1 MGTSRKRPSGGPRKR
16 PEPTPRKAAAR
27 RPKTAGAPRA
37 AGKPRGAAGKS
48 SAGAARR
55 GAAGPYHH
63 GDLRRA
69 LLAATE
75 ELLETAGV
83 EAFTLRE
90 VARRAGVSHGAPA
103 HHFGDVQGL
112 LSEFTAESFAELAAA
127 MRRRRSQAPAGAF
140 DQLRASGIAYVEY
153 AVTHR
158 ARFQLMFRSDR
169 LDWNRASLARS
180 SADAFGQFVE
190 CMDRVCREAG
200 APPELDADKI
210 ALAWSTVH
218 GFATLLIDNRMFAE
232 IVSGGELARA
242 LAALGRVL
250 DSTRPAL
257 ERRE

>member
-1 MGTSRKRPSGGPRKR
+1 MGTAKRKTGRSRGTSPKQAER
-16 PEPTPRKAAAR
+16 TPRKTAAGR
-27 RPKTAGAPRA
+27 RKPAGTPRA
-37 AGKPRGAAGKS
+37 ADKA
-48 SAGAARR
+48 R

-75 ELLETAGV
+75 ELLESSGV
-83 EAFTLRE
+83 DAFTLRE

-112 LSEFTAESFAELAAA
+112 LSEFTAESFAELAAL
-127 MRRRRSQAPAGAF
+127 MRRRRAEAPAAAF
-140 DQLRASGIAYVEY
+140 DQLRASGVAYVEY

-158 ARFQLMFRSDR
+158 ARFQLMFRSGR

-190 CMDRVCREAG
+190 CMNRVCREAG
-200 APPELDADKI
+200 APPGLDADKI

-218 GFATLLIDNRMFAE
+218 GFATLLLDNRMFTE
-232 IVSGGELARA
+232 IVSGGELAHALDA
-242 LAALGRVL
+242 LARVL
-250 DSTRPAL
+250 DSMRPAL
-257 ERRE
+257 ERRA

>member
-1 MGTSRKRPSGGPRKR
+1 MGTTKTKAKRPAGASTKQAERKPRK
-16 PEPTPRKAAAR
+16 TDAR
-27 RPKTAGAPRA
+27 RRA
-37 AGKPRGAAGKS
+37 KGT
-48 SAGAARR
+48 
-55 GAAGPYHH
+55 YHH

-75 ELLETAGV
+75 ELLESRGV
-83 EAFTLRE
+83 DAFTLRE

-127 MRRRRSQAPAGAF
+127 MRRRRAEAPDRAF
-140 DQLRASGIAYVEY
+140 DQLVASGIAYVEY

-158 ARFQLMFRSDR
+158 ARFQLMFRSSR
-169 LDWNRASLARS
+169 LDWNRPSLAMS

-190 CMDRVCREAG
+190 CMNRVCREAG

-218 GFATLLIDNRMFAE
+218 GFATLLLDNRMFTE

-242 LAALGRVL
+242 LDALGRVL
-250 DSTRPAL
+250 ESMRPAL